1 MGNNG
6 VSFVNDQT
14 VFTALSSVRSRSSTY
29 VKYDHKR
36 TLAKTC
42 TRYETTLERNELRG
56 MIKVYQIHG
65 KREQCVARYT
75 IQEIQTARAE

>member
-1 MGNNG
+1 M
-6 VSFVNDQT
+6 
-14 VFTALSSVRSRSSTY
+14 RSRSSTY

-36 TLAKTC
+36 TLVKIC

-65 KREQCVARYT
+65 IPEQWVARYA

>member
-1 MGNNG
+1 MPR
-6 VSFVNDQT
+6 T

-29 VKYDHKR
+29 VKYGHKR
-36 TLAKTC
+36 TSAKIC
-42 TRYETTLERNELRG
+42 TRYETTLEHNDLRG

-65 KREQCVARYT
+65 IREQWVARYA